1 MLLKPRLFTP
11 ILRSTLTRT
20 TIRTM
25 SAPAATTTAPQ
36 KIEWLCIMP
45 DQPDALA
52 RRVEIRPKHFAGL
65 QALIDSGFINFG
77 GAYLNEPE
85 QPGQPLAFRGSV
97 LTCLAATRE
106 EVEET
111 LRKDPYTTGEVW
123 DWTKAQIYPFKC
135 AVRLPLAK

>member
-25 SAPAATTTAPQ
+25 SAAPQ

-85 QPGQPLAFRGSV
+85 QPDTPLAFRGSV

-135 AVRLPLAK
+135 AVRLPLVK